1 MVQFLSHVQTCCK
14 VLKLGKMLA
23 YSTDCLLSSTEVCWY
38 TLPVL
43 IYYQALLSR
52 FVIVLLTSG
61 LQKSLALLKS
71 ATKQQ
76 KLLLLIRVHWE
87 IWGLLIICASCNYDV
102 LAQKSFSLSLLKF
115 LNRIS
120 NRTSVIWIAT
130 TTKHSTRELLAHQVS
145 KVQNPLTQSQN
156 PLLLGYQTWIPFHAV
171 KWTQQVNPV
180 RKANQLI

>member
-1 MVQFLSHVQTCCK
+1 MVQFLSRVQTCCK
-14 VLKLGKMLA
+14 VLKLGKMLT
-23 YSTDCLLSSTEVCWY
+23 YPTDCLLSITEVCWY

-61 LQKSLALLKS
+61 LLKSLALLKS

-87 IWGLLIICASCNYDV
+87 IWLLIICESCNYDV
-102 LAQKSFSLSLLKF
+102 LAQKSFSLSILKF

-120 NRTSVIWIAT
+120 NSTSVIWIAT

-145 KVQNPLTQSQN
+145 KVRNPLKQSQN
-156 PLLLGYQTWIPFHAV
+156 PLLLGYHTWIPFHAAT
-171 KWTQQVNPV
+171 WTQQVNPV
-180 RKANQLI
+180 SKANQLN